1 MTDYYL
7 RAPDADTLQSAL
19 IEVGAAQLVDGALV
33 PLEGEDAID
42 IIGVWYERTGGTDE
56 DPVYTAVPGYHGNVR
71 SVAPITWPE
80 TVEAMEPTTPWRVW
94 G

>member
-7 RAPDADTLQSAL
+7 KAPDEATMTAVLLATG
-19 IEVGAAQLVDGALV
+19 VAAQSDTGLLGINGHDVS
-33 PLEGEDAID
+33 
-42 IIGVWYERTGGTDE
+42 IIGVCYERTGGTDE

-71 SVAPITWPE
+71 SVSPITWPE
-80 TVEAMEPTTPWRVW
+80 TVELITPATPWRVW